1 MSMLN
6 GLLVVIGKA
15 HISQYFVIMTDIGA
29 AKQAHAKEVKAWMD
43 TLDGTIHT
51 ALDTS
56 NPNISFREE
65 QGGYVVIAEQRI
77 QELQVKPDIL
87 DL

>member
-1 MSMLN
+1 MGRLADN
-6 GLLVVIGKA
+6 
-15 HISQYFVIMTDIGA
+15 SQYLVIMTDIGA

-43 TLDGTIHT
+43 NNLDGTIHT

-65 QGGYVVIAEQRI
+65 QGGYVVIVEQRT
-77 QELQVKPDIL
+77 QELQVKSDTL